1 MTSDINKLDSENWW
15 LQPSIHPS
23 YARILCA
30 YIKNNG
36 FAIDRLF
43 LGSTLNWQTL
53 LEQQRFISFEQFRR
67 IVLNALAIM
76 KKPWLGLEVAR
87 LLPIS
92 VHGSLGYGAVTAP
105 TVKSAFK
112 LIEQAMATRITL
124 YNFEYQHTDFGAR
137 FTIRESSPL
146 QELTQVMYPMLLGSF
161 CDIVEKTTG
170 KKAANIPVSLPY
182 VEPEWSAKYYE
193 LFPEFNYTF
202 SSEHFFVEI
211 PQQLL
216 NTHSLTADDY
226 AYRNALRECH
236 QLIAIREQGGDF
248 SERIKNHLFSVSPL
262 YSSQAQAAKAMGV
275 SVSTLIRKL
284 KSEHTSFQALL
295 NEVRAELACW
305 QLQNSETSIESIA
318 EAVGFIDTSNFARV
332 FKGWMGCTPSQFRR
346 QHVN

>member
-1 MTSDINKLDSENWW
+1 MTGDIDKLHRENWW

-36 FAIDRLF
+36 FAIERL
-43 LGSTLNWQTL
+43 LIGSTLTWQTL

-67 IVLNALAIM
+67 LVLNALAIM
-76 KKPWLGLEVAR
+76 QKPWLGLEVAR
-87 LLPIS
+87 LLPVS

-124 YNFEYQHTDFGAR
+124 FNFEYQATDFGAR
-137 FTIRESSPL
+137 FTIHERSPL

-170 KKAANIPVSLPY
+170 KKAASIPVSLPY
-182 VEPEWSAKYYE
+182 AKPEWSAKYRE
-193 LFPEFNYTF
+193 FFPEFDYTF

-211 PQQLL
+211 PHQLL

-236 QLIAIREQGGDF
+236 QLIAIREQGGAL
-248 SERIKNHLFSVSPL
+248 SERIKTHLFSANVL
-262 YSSQAQAAKAMGV
+262 CSSQAQVASAMGM

-305 QLQNSETSIESIA
+305 QLQNSKASIESIA
-318 EAVGFIDTSNFARV
+318 EAVGFIDTSNFSRV

-346 QHVN
+346 LHVS